1 MRYGL
6 NNTTKVILLTAVVR
20 DIGFENVT
28 DMIFLKINGCGVLL
42 ILASREMLFSSCCC
56 LTQMSYRTCTVKR
69 KHSFNIQL
77 YKHAIVLQFLKSV
90 TLQIGVIYHRMDDTV
105 KCLFNIHIK

>member
-20 DIGFENVT
+20 DIVWSTSDTGKQRDV
-28 DMIFLKINGCGVLL
+28 VLIMLLRL
-42 ILASREMLFSSCCC
+42 I
-56 LTQMSYRTCTVKR
+56 QMSYRTCTVKL
-69 KHSFNIQL
+69 KHSFTQL

-90 TLQIGVIYHRMDDTV
+90 TLHIGVIYHRMDDIV
-105 KCLFNIHIK
+105 QCLFNLHIK

>member
-20 DIGFENVT
+20 GSV
-28 DMIFLKINGCGVLL
+28 GLL

-56 LTQMSYRTCTVKR
+56 LTQMSYRMCTVKL

-77 YKHAIVLQFLKSV
+77 YKHAIVLQCLKSV
-90 TLQIGVIYHRMDDTV
+90 TLHIGVIYHKMDGIV
-105 KCLFNIHIK
+105 QCLFNLHIK